1 MLIYGFKLVVI
12 PFHEDHAAAQNSHQ
26 IPLAQDDLV
35 ANEQQ
40 ENRRDQESN
49 NKMDEK
55 SQAPGGSTTNTQTGQ
70 QSSTYTSLSSYTI
83 DLRKLDNWLETRIVD
98 IEFLYGYYEPT
109 LFILC
114 ESTMTWVG
122 RYSVRKDT
130 CNSVA
135 LSLNLTQKI
144 HPIIWPVDKL
154 PSDCLKCYAVPQP
167 IGGIIIFAVNSLI
180 YINQSVPCYAVSL
193 NSMAKVN
200 SAYPFTKNM
209 EHVKCTLDMSQ
220 AAFIEP
226 NRFIVSLKGGELYI
240 ITLLTDSESL
250 RTVRD
255 VHVEKGPSSAIS
267 SCLTKCGDQFLFIGS
282 RLGNSVLLKY
292 AKRAKSNAV
301 STSAS
306 NTDTKTEVPDTALD
320 TTQTRVNAANSN
332 GTSHHYSDEY
342 EELDRLLELN
352 EVKCQRNS
360 SETLVTYAFDVCDI
374 LLNVAPCGHSI
385 IGESVGDYSE
395 FAGGSTFPNV
405 DLVTSSGHTKNGAIS
420 IMQRSLRP
428 ESIVKFQIADI
439 VDMWSV
445 GNDEQVG

>member
-12 PFHEDHAAAQNSHQ
+12 PFHEDHTSQSNHISHGG
-26 IPLAQDDLV
+26 QDEH
-35 ANEQQ
+35 ATNEQ
-40 ENRRDQESN
+40 ENRIHEKDSI
-49 NKMDEK
+49 KMDEK
-55 SQAPGGSTTNTQTGQ
+55 T
-70 QSSTYTSLSSYTI
+70 QSSQPSSTHTSLSSYTI
-83 DLRKLDNWLETRIVD
+83 DLRKLDNWLEMRIID

-167 IGGIIIFAVNSLI
+167 IGGMIIFAVNSLI
-180 YINQSVPCYAVSL
+180 YINQSVPSYAISL
-193 NSMAKVN
+193 NSMAKLN
-200 SAYPFTKNM
+200 SAYPFKSM

-220 AAFIEP
+220 ATFIEP
-226 NRFIVSLKGGELYI
+226 NRLIVSLKAGELYI

-250 RTVRD
+250 RTVRN
-255 VHVEKGPSSAIS
+255 VHIEKGPSSVIS
-267 SCLTKCGDQFLFIGS
+267 SCLSKCGEQFLFIGS

-292 AKRAKSNAV
+292 SKTAKSNAV
-301 STSAS
+301 SASAS
-306 NTDTKTEVPDTALD
+306 NVDANMETVDSLDTRNGIEVSETTNGDLIKTEGE
-320 TTQTRVNAANSN
+320 S
-332 GTSHHYSDEY
+332 EY
-342 EELDRLLELN
+342 DELDKLLELN
-352 EVKCQRNS
+352 EVKCMRSS
-360 SETLVTYAFDVCDI
+360 SETIVTHSFDVCDI

-395 FAGGSTFPNV
+395 FATSSTFPNI

-420 IMQRSLRP
+420 ILQRSLRP
-428 ESIVKFQIADI
+428 ECIATFQIPDI

-445 GNDEQVG
+445 SNYEKARYMNS